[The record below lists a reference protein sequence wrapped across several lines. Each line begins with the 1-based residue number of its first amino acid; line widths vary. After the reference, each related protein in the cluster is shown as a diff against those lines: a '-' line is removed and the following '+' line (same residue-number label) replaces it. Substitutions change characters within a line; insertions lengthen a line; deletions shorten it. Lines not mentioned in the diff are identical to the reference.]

1 MHSNV
6 RNLCTSGSED
16 PRSHELS
23 EQQPPQ
29 QRVPSEAARGDPG
42 VIPFIAFS
50 PAVAA
55 ALPLPAD
62 LVQNAALLQLG
73 YGASIAS
80 FLGGVH
86 WGMAMSEYGGT
97 RPVTW
102 RRSTV
107 HALTSCW
114 SSIFPAS

>member
-1 MHSNV
+1 MLHG
-6 RNLCTSGSED
+6 T
-16 PRSHELS
+16 
-23 EQQPPQ
+23 
-29 QRVPSEAARGDPG
+29 G

-50 PAVAA
+50 PAVAG

-86 WGMAMSEYGGT
+86 WGMAMGEYGGL
-97 RPVTW
+97 PFPTW
-102 RRSTV
+102 V
-107 HALTSCW
+107 FILLPQGVWCLHAQHIMAFGS
-114 SSIFPAS
+114 AV